1 MKKAINYKELAE
13 TYEAVLDE
21 KNKQIETLKRTNKG
35 IDSMLSSV
43 IEESVYSEKVK
54 NRLKLDRTLLGVVV
68 VILTVLNIISL

>member
-1 MKKAINYKELAE
+1 MKKEVNYKELAE